1 MSFDYRA
8 LAKAALI
15 ATASLALAAMATGP
29 EIKTAITG
37 KTIHGNMDSSGPY
50 AEYYTAD
57 GVVHGKDYKASGRL
71 RATRCA
77 GSTKAARRIAGT
89 SNSPAI
95 RFVG

>member
-8 LAKAALI
+8 LATAALI
-15 ATASLALAAMATGP
+15 ATSSLALTGMASGP
-29 EIKTAITG
+29 EIKTAVTG

-57 GVVHGKDYKASGRL
+57 GVVHGKDYSGPSKA
-71 RATRCA
+71 TKCA
-77 GSTKAARRIAGT
+77 GLMKAVQKIAGT
-89 SNSPAI
+89 SKSPAI